1 MRLNMFLL
9 FNFLSIGA
17 ITILIFFYYYIVL
30 WEWMKGIFLLFYY
43 KNIKIYSFMQMIS
56 CHDGGYYL
64 SIVFSATYEVV
75 NFSKSQVQIFF
86 NYLGIYWNIPNTL
99 KWKNISFNVQY
110 AKHLCNCSMTLIHKT
125 LPNNRI

>member
-1 MRLNMFLL
+1 MFLL

-17 ITILIFFYYYIVL
+17 ITIFKFFLLLYSIVGVN
-30 WEWMKGIFLLFYY
+30 EKNNFLFYY

-75 NFSKSQVQIFF
+75 NFYKSQVKIF
-86 NYLGIYWNIPNTL
+86 NYLGII
-99 KWKNISFNVQY
+99 
-110 AKHLCNCSMTLIHKT
+110 CC
-125 LPNNRI
+125 R